1 MKGYPI
7 TRVNAFFPKTSNLIS
22 HHPKAFCIFQCDSR
36 LGDNQK
42 KKKLLRYH
50 SSGKE
55 NAATHLKRT
64 SVTETFSK
72 GGVHGL

>member
-1 MKGYPI
+1 MLFAYFNV
-7 TRVNAFFPKTSNLIS
+7 T
-22 HHPKAFCIFQCDSR
+22 
-36 LGDNQK
+36 LGWETIK
-42 KKKLLRYH
+42 KKNLLRYH